1 MKKHYLFKSAIYFS
15 ALFLLFFIFSCKK
28 DNKTSSIN
36 TPQPIK
42 IAMYEVADSFIYKQL
57 QIPVA
62 MVGTDSV
69 DYDMVFDTGSGG
81 MVLDASGLL
90 PSSMITSSGFNFS
103 GDSTVVNGI
112 TITSQ
117 TAQVGYGEGPYSS
130 TAYGN
135 LAYAPITIGDENGKV
150 VIKRVPFFL
159 YYKATDV
166 NGNVFPAHDFDVF
179 GVNEGFDISFL
190 NGVNITSPFSF
201 YSPGSGLTVGFK
213 MAAMGSTQADIGY
226 SYYKYLPGE
235 ISLGLTSADLS
246 SSSGFVYSQLTLNP
260 GNSRGYYPGYFPMVT
275 ATVNYTSQSYTSFVL
290 FDSGTNTA
298 NFLEDP
304 TFQGKNTIKLGNGSQ
319 VGIQTNSGFTY
330 NFTNNTTSI
339 PTFAE
344 NPLNSGGLAS
354 IIGIDYFINN
364 EYLLDFADHRLGL
377 KAN

>member
-1 MKKHYLFKSAIYFS
+1 MRKHYLLKSTFYFTAS
-15 ALFLLFFIFSCKK
+15 FLLFFIFSCKK
-28 DNKTSSIN
+28 DKKTSSIN
-36 TPQPIK
+36 PQPVK

-81 MVLDASGLL
+81 MVLDAAGLL
-90 PSSMITSSGFNFS
+90 PSSMITGSGFNFS
-103 GDSTVVNGI
+103 GDSIVVNGI

-117 TAQVGYGEGPYSS
+117 TAQVGYGQGIYSS

-159 YYKATDV
+159 YYKATDA

-179 GVNEGFDISFL
+179 GVNEGFDISFN
-190 NGVNITSPFSF
+190 NGVNITSPFSY
-201 YSPGSGLTVGFK
+201 YSPGTGLNRGFK
-213 MAAMGSTQADIGY
+213 MAAIGSTQADIGY
-226 SYYKYLPGE
+226 NYYKYLPGE
-235 ISLGLTSADLS
+235 ITLGLTTDDLT
-246 SSSGFVYSQLTLNP
+246 SSSGFILTQLTLNP
-260 GNSRGYYPGYFPMVT
+260 GNSKGYYPGYFPMIT
-275 ATVNYTSQSYTSFVL
+275 STVNYSSQTYTSFVL
-290 FDSGTNTA
+290 FDSGTNAA

-304 TFQGKNTIKLGNGSQ
+304 TYVGNNTTRLGNGSQ
-319 VGIQTNSGFTY
+319 VSIQTASGFTY
-330 NFTNNTTSI
+330 NFTNSSNSI

-344 NPLNSGGLAS
+344 NPSFSGGLAS
-354 IIGIDYFINN
+354 IIGIDFFKNN
-364 EYLLDFADHRLGL
+364 QFLLDYADHKLGL